1 MVLLTVICLPIH
13 AHAGLFRNAADLA
26 ESSIFGAQS
35 QFDSVGLFT
44 GQFGEF
50 DVVTGSGVLID
61 PHWVLTSGH
70 QLQAEPGVLFESLQ
84 YRIGTD
90 LFAEQRVIEAD
101 FFTTFPGYLSSSP
114 PGTGNDIGLVRLSEP
129 VFDID
134 PAVLFTGADD
144 LFGIEFTAAGFG
156 NPGIGPFPG
165 EFDGIRRAG
174 RNLADNSIFFAEEQ
188 YISAD
193 FDLGLFSNIGLPLE

>member
-1 MVLLTVICLPIH
+1 M
-13 AHAGLFRNAADLA
+13 
-26 ESSIFGAQS
+26 
-35 QFDSVGLFT
+35 
-44 GQFGEF
+44 
-50 DVVTGSGVLID
+50 
-61 PHWVLTSGH
+61 
-70 QLQAEPGVLFESLQ
+70 
-84 YRIGTD
+84 
-90 LFAEQRVIEAD
+90 IEAD

-193 FDLGLFSNIGLPLE
+193 FDLGLFSNIGLPLEYQSSPNDSGGGLFADIDGQNQLIGVTSFSTGNFTGTSAVQVSFFQDFISTTIANNPPPSTAVPEPTSSVLLLLGMAGLGLKRKKRA